1 MDHENTTLREG
12 TVLQSRYRVET
23 VLEQDDFGILYL
35 GTHISLESKIV
46 IREFFLRNICE
57 RDEFALK
64 VVVSLDN
71 LGCFERYQESFFQR
85 AKVLALFSHPNI
97 VHVMDVFK
105 ANQTVYYVMEFIE
118 GESLETI
125 VEYQEPLP
133 ADEALRYIRGIGDAL
148 VNLHKQGLSHLGVR
162 PNNIILDQQS
172 KQAILLGFDEIESYD
187 SEKKSTGLV
196 RFDPNKAYWPSVF
209 SLDASS
215 SHLDPILDV
224 YALAATFYKLL
235 TGMTPPASHL
245 LSSNQVSIDSNL
257 KGINKQISD
266 LIVTILCM
274 RDDRPRRIE
283 DFLDS
288 LPLLSE
294 KSNEEQENN
303 EEDLEEAT
311 TPENEASFKEE
322 DISSSMNKDKCE
334 VDETIP
340 EVDVAPEQDVKQ
352 DSIDH
357 NDAMASGSEQGRP
370 VIDPIS
376 SRLDWHKIIH
386 FLSNNKLL
394 IFFSIVIFLIGGLI
408 GRFSLNQGDLK
419 PNNKE
424 EIIQKDSLRNLPQD
438 SILFDKGMY
447 WECFYKGDLV
457 NGRREGYGIARYTI
471 GDVYEGQWANDLI
484 HGKGTYIWANGEKYI
499 GDWYKGLKKGHG
511 VYYYINGAIYD
522 GEWSEDKRNGQG
534 TLTVDENKYVGE
546 FYNDMFH
553 GHGIFSMSNGDF
565 FDGQYIEGNMVNG
578 TLTFS
583 NGDKYIG
590 AFNNN
595 QFDGMGVYYFNN
607 GDIYDGQF
615 ARDKANGRGVYT
627 WSNGEIYVGEYKN
640 WQRHGKGTLY
650 APNGSIIYRGQW
662 KNDKRYVK

>member
-1 MDHENTTLREG
+1 MNHENTSLRGG
-12 TVLQSRYRVET
+12 TVLQSRYHVET

-57 RDEFALK
+57 RDELALK

-71 LGCFERYQESFFQR
+71 LDTFERYQESFFQR

-118 GESLETI
+118 GESLEKI
-125 VEYQEPLP
+125 VECQEPLP
-133 ADEALRYIRGIGDAL
+133 AVEALRYIRGIGDAL
-148 VNLHKQGLSHLGVR
+148 VLLHKQGLSHLGVR
-162 PNNIILDQQS
+162 PNNIILDQQT
-172 KQAILLGFDEIESYD
+172 KQAILLGFDEIESFG
-187 SEKKSTGLV
+187 SKSTGLIQ
-196 RFDPNKAYWPSVF
+196 FDPNRAYLPSTLSIDV
-209 SLDASS
+209 SS
-215 SHLDPILDV
+215 SHLDPIWDV

-245 LSSNQVSIDSNL
+245 LYSNQISIDSNL
-257 KGINKQISD
+257 KGVDKRISD
-266 LIVTILCM
+266 MIVSILCM
-274 RDDRPRRIE
+274 RDDRPRSIE

-288 LPLLSE
+288 LPFLSE
-294 KSNEEQENN
+294 ENN
-303 EEDLEEAT
+303 EEQVNDEEELEEAT
-311 TPENEASFKEE
+311 TPESEVSSEEE

-340 EVDVAPEQDVKQ
+340 EIDITPEQDVKH
-352 DSIDH
+352 DSTGH
-357 NDAMASGSEQGRP
+357 NDAMASGSERERS
-370 VIDPIS
+370 VINTIS
-376 SRLDWHKIIH
+376 SRLDWHKIIL

-394 IFFSIVIFLIGGLI
+394 IFFSVVIFLIGGLI
-408 GRFSLNQGDLK
+408 GRLSLNQDNLIS
-419 PNNKE
+419 NNKE
-424 EIIQKDSLRNLPQD
+424 EIIQKDSLRNLRQD

-447 WECFYKGDLV
+447 WECFYRGDLV
-457 NGRREGYGIARYTI
+457 NGRRDGYGIARYTI

-522 GEWSEDKRNGQG
+522 GEWSDDKRNGHG
-534 TLTVDENKYVGE
+534 TLTVDGNKYVGE

-553 GHGIFSMSNGDF
+553 GHGIFSMSSGDF
-565 FDGQYIEGNMVNG
+565 FDGQYIEGNMING

-590 AFNNN
+590 TFNNN

-627 WSNGEIYVGEYKN
+627 WNDGKIYIGEYKD
-640 WQRHGKGTLY
+640 WQRHGKGTLH

-662 KNDKRYVK
+662 RNDKQYMK

>member
-12 TVLQSRYRVET
+12 TVLQSRYRIET
-23 VLEQDDFGILYL
+23 VLGQDDFGILYL

-71 LGCFERYQESFFQR
+71 LASFERYQESFFQR

-196 RFDPNKAYWPSVF
+196 RFDPNKAYLPSVF

-245 LSSNQVSIDSNL
+245 LSSNQVSIDSDL
-257 KGINKQISD
+257 MEINKQISD
-266 LIVTILCM
+266 LIVSILCM
-274 RDDRPRRIE
+274 RDDRPRCIE

-288 LPLLSE
+288 LPFLSE
-294 KSNEEQENN
+294 ENDEEQMND

-311 TPENEASFKEE
+311 TPESEISPEEE
-322 DISSSMNKDKCE
+322 DISSSVNKDKCK

-340 EVDVAPEQDVKQ
+340 EVDVAPEQDVKHN
-352 DSIDH
+352 SIDH

-376 SRLDWHKIIH
+376 SRSDWHKIIH

-394 IFFSIVIFLIGGLI
+394 IFFSVVIFLIGGLI

-424 EIIQKDSLRNLPQD
+424 EIIQKDSLRNLLQD

-522 GEWSEDKRNGQG
+522 GEWSEDKKNGQG

-553 GHGIFSMSNGDF
+553 GHGIFSMSSGNF